1 LACCLW
7 LAFKAP
13 CCLFRR
19 VQWAST
25 LANKSIFAKN
35 GKFSYDLGFLLP
47 IDRSSQKWAYRL
59 CGNVDSAHQ
68 RKPLFVKDASVE
80 IFDDPISA
88 LDPMQSPL
96 PLSKGQLSP
105 ITDAVGRAINACKH
119 YNKPHH
125 FHAPCQQTSDLTHTH
140 RALPRNEPLPCPSK
154 Q

>member
-1 LACCLW
+1 LIYLGLAAYGK

-13 CCLFRR
+13 PAVCSDAFNGQAHWLN
-19 VQWAST
+19 QS
-25 LANKSIFAKN
+25 FAKN

-105 ITDAVGRAINACKH
+105 ITDAAGRAINACKH

-125 FHAPCQQTSDLTHTH
+125 F
-140 RALPRNEPLPCPSK
+140 PRSLSANIRPDSYPSHSPS